1 MTDSTW
7 AESDASNTAPLGHCG
22 PEERWKLEKRG
33 GNNYPVVLIPALL
46 ASQEVWRITRRNG
59 LCEEVRV
66 DSAWWKKLLR
76 ADELKKKEEKK
87 KPQK

>member
-22 PEERWKLEKRG
+22 PEEHWKLEKRR

-46 ASQEVWRITRRNG
+46 ASQKCGG
-59 LCEEVRV
+59 LPEGMGCVKR
-66 DSAWWKKLLR
+66 
-76 ADELKKKEEKK
+76 
-87 KPQK
+87 